1 MPKSKH
7 RKKHQERL
15 NSYKANK
22 KKEQELLKKKMID
35 NYIKMQQEN
44 LANKESHSSVEEV
57 SGPEVNIDELNAVE
71 ELTTIN
77 EVDVNV
83 DVNVDE
89 QWTEVEVKEFDE
101 SESLEQINY
110 DNNNK

>member
-1 MPKSKH
+1 
-7 RKKHQERL
+7 
-15 NSYKANK
+15 
-22 KKEQELLKKKMID
+22 MID

-57 SGPEVNIDELNAVE
+57 SGPEVNIDELSSVEELNSVE
-71 ELTTIN
+71 ELTTISD
-77 EVDVNV
+77 EIDVNV
-83 DVNVDE
+83 DVNIDE